1 MTLRKQSAKSNAASA
16 LELHEPFQTE
26 NHVPECGKLSDTF
39 CGNIFHHGNA
49 RDGSRMPDTLDYY
62 KKNTDSMMFAK
73 YQYVLKSY
81 VDADGN
87 VLETDN
93 SDAEKFDMTS
103 LLRRTDEFDEE
114 VSVYGVETDSAYVK
128 LKDMDSLKDNEVYIS
143 DSFADKYGIK
153 PGDTIKLDA
162 QYEKKTYKFKVK
174 GTYDKSQSIAVFMPI
189 EHFADTFD
197 FEDGRISGFCQTQ
210 K

>member
-1 MTLRKQSAKSNAASA
+1 MTLRKQSEKSNAASA
-16 LELHEPFQTE
+16 LELHEPFQNE
-26 NHVPECGKLSDTF
+26 NHVPECGKLSDTL
-39 CGNIFHHGNA
+39 CGNIFIMVMLAMAVACRIHLIITRKYGQY
-49 RDGSRMPDTLDYY
+49 DVC
-62 KKNTDSMMFAK
+62 K

-103 LLRRTDEFDEE
+103 LLRRSDDFDEE

-143 DSFADKYGIK
+143 DSFADKYSIK

-162 QYEKKTYKFKVK
+162 QYEKKRTN
-174 GTYDKSQSIAVFMPI
+174 S
-189 EHFADTFD
+189 
-197 FEDGRISGFCQTQ
+197 R
-210 K
+210 

>member
-1 MTLRKQSAKSNAASA
+1 MVMLAMA
-16 LELHEPFQTE
+16 
-26 NHVPECGKLSDTF
+26 VG
-39 CGNIFHHGNA
+39 
-49 RDGSRMPDTLDYY
+49 MPDTLDYY

-143 DSFADKYGIK
+143 DSFADKYSIK

-162 QYEKKTYKFKVK
+162 QYEKKRTN
-174 GTYDKSQSIAVFMPI
+174 S
-189 EHFADTFD
+189 
-197 FEDGRISGFCQTQ
+197 R
-210 K
+210 

>member
-1 MTLRKQSAKSNAASA
+1 
-16 LELHEPFQTE
+16 
-26 NHVPECGKLSDTF
+26 
-39 CGNIFHHGNA
+39 
-49 RDGSRMPDTLDYY
+49 MPDTLDYY

-197 FEDGRISGFCQTQ
+197 FEDGRISGFFVRH
-210 K
+210 KNKGYR